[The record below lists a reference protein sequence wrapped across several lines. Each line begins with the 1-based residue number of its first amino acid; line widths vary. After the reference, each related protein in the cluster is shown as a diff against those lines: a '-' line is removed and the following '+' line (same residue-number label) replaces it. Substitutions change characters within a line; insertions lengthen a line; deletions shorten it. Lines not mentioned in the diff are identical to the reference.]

1 MNNNNDDE
9 NNVSL
14 NLNENHRDITRLAFI
29 RALTS
34 VLNGD
39 NVRLLPLSGSNNNL
53 RQILRQSLYD
63 KNPRNGLTSYEWY
76 LAAIEA
82 LIMAGW
88 SEKEALLLHTEMIGN
103 VS

>member
-1 MNNNNDDE
+1 MVNKYQCAAI
-9 NNVSL
+9 V
-14 NLNENHRDITRLAFI
+14 F
-29 RALTS
+29 
-34 VLNGD
+34 
-39 NVRLLPLSGSNNNL
+39 VRL
-53 RQILRQSLYD
+53 QSLYD

-88 SEKEALLLHTEMIGN
+88 SEKEALLLNTEMIGN